1 MTRAIIEMI
10 AAFAAC
16 TGFSII
22 YSTRPNRLFL
32 CGLSA
37 AVTWGVCYFTAPYTS
52 NIFVNYLIAAAFGT
66 ILSECL
72 AKWTKTPAT
81 IYLIPSL
88 LPMVPGGSL
97 YYTTFALVT
106 GNQADVSYYGN
117 RTAQAAL
124 GISVG
129 LVIVSVLLYYQR
141 RIEYKKDQ
149 RKHK

>member
-1 MTRAIIEMI
+1 MTRTIIEMI

-32 CGLSA
+32 CGLGASL
-37 AVTWGVCYFTAPYTS
+37 TWGVCCFMAPYTS
-52 NIFVNYLIAAAFGT
+52 NIFVNYMIAAAFGT
-66 ILSECL
+66 ILAECL